1 MPERERVYLSLGSNI
16 DPDAHLQGAI
26 AALQQS
32 FGEVRRSPI
41 YRNPAVGYAGADFLN
56 LAVLIDCEQSPVALA
71 AWLHA
76 LECAHGRRRELPR
89 FSDRPLDIDIVLF
102 GDRRFRGP
110 GNLQVPR
117 PELGQA
123 FVLKP
128 LADLAPS
135 LVPVGCTATLAA
147 LWAQH
152 PEAGLACWRQA
163 PAGSGPL
170 GSRGRKQGE

>member
-16 DPDAHLQGAI
+16 DPEMHLAGAI
-26 AALQQS
+26 AALRHRFGELQQS
-32 FGEVRRSPI
+32 PV

-56 LAVLIDCEQSPVALA
+56 LAVAIDCELSPDALA

-76 LECAHGRRRELPR
+76 LESAHGRRRDLPR

-102 GDRRFRGP
+102 GNRQFRGP

-128 LADLAPS
+128 LADLAPD
-135 LVPVGCTATLAA
+135 LTPVGSTVTLAA
-147 LWAQH
+147 LWARH
-152 PEAGLACWRQA
+152 PESGMACWRQGHA
-163 PAGSGPL
+163 LA
-170 GSRGRKQGE
+170 